1 MILLV
6 GATGR
11 LGEALAKRL
20 LRNDVKFRAACRN
33 ISKAKWLADQG
44 VEVVHYDAAT
54 GDGLPEMLVG
64 ITQVVCCIHGLLGK
78 SRHSIDNIDLRGQAN
93 LIDACSNAA
102 IGRFV
107 FVSAHGASADH
118 PSEFWRAK
126 ARTEQYLKASGLDY
140 VILRPSAFMDLYAH
154 DLIGSAVLARKTVF
168 VLGSGRTPKNMVA
181 VADVADA
188 VMTALSRLDLSG
200 RTLEIGGPDFLTD
213 RDIAQTYA
221 CLSGNPLKLR
231 AVPNFAL
238 RVLATTIAPF
248 HAGIARVLSFPLQHN
263 SQGNLT
269 HDVIFETEHLGIK
282 PQSLVSFAKMKIA
295 AGSAIS
301 TQELR

>member
-11 LGEALAKRL
+11 LGEAVAKRL
-20 LRNDVKFRAACRN
+20 LRDDLRFRAACRN
-33 ISKAKWLADQG
+33 VSKANWLADQG
-44 VEVVHYDAAT
+44 IEVLHYDAAT
-54 GDGLPEMLVG
+54 GEGLPDMLVG

-107 FVSAHGASADH
+107 FVSAQGASADH

-126 ARTEQYLKASGLDY
+126 AQTEQYLKASGLDY

-168 VLGSGRTPKNMVA
+168 VLGSGRTPKNLVA

-188 VMTALSRLDLSG
+188 VMIALSRHDLSG

-213 RDIAQTYA
+213 REVAQSYA
-221 CLSGNPLKLR
+221 SLSGNPLKLR

-238 RVLATTIAPF
+238 RVLATIIAPF

-263 SQGNLT
+263 SQDDRKP
-269 HDVIFETEHLGIK
+269 DVIFDTELLGIK
-282 PQSLVSFAKMKIA
+282 PQSLHSFAKMKMA
-295 AGSAIS
+295 AGNATS
-301 TQELR
+301 T